1 MKPGREVIEVNFE
14 ELTVLLERARQGPL
28 AEEDCQRLEGAIQAL
43 SVLIERIGEKN
54 TTISQLRAL
63 LAKPST
69 EKTSKVLEQAG
80 IKAPPKNSPPPN
92 APGPP
97 KPGHGRNGA
106 PAYGGARRIKT
117 AHASLKPGDRCP
129 ECQKGKVYEQKE
141 PALRIRVVG
150 QAPIAATVYE
160 LERLRCNLCGEIFEA
175 AAPASVGEKKYDET
189 AAAMIALLKYGS
201 GVPFYRLEGLE
212 ASLGIPLP
220 ASTQWEIVEEIAAPI
235 QPAFDELIRQ
245 AAQGEV
251 FYNDDTSMKILALAR
266 ASPQR
271 AEEDEESGSK
281 ERTGLFTTGIV
292 STTRQ
297 GQRIVMFFTG
307 GKHAGENLARVLV
320 ERAKGLAPPI
330 QMCDALSRNV
340 PKLPEKLEI
349 LLGNCNAHA
358 RRRFVQVTSDFPQE
372 CQFVLESL
380 RDVYRYD
387 AEAEAQGLSPE
398 ARLRYHQKHSQ
409 PVMDT
414 LHAWF
419 ETQFAEK
426 RVEPN
431 SGLGEAIA
439 YCLKRW
445 DRLTLFLREA
455 GAPLDSNIVERALKK
470 AILHRKNSLFYK
482 TTNGAEVGDLFMSL
496 IHTCEL
502 NGANPFD
509 YLTELQ
515 KHAAELGKNP
525 AAWMP
530 WNYRQTLQQTGTSQ
544 PSA

>member
-1 MKPGREVIEVNFE
+1 MKPEREVIEVNFE
-14 ELTVLLERARQGPL
+14 ELTALLERARQGPL
-28 AEEDCQRLEGAIQAL
+28 GEEDCQRLEGAIQAL
-43 SVLIERIGEKN
+43 SHLIERIGEKN

-63 LAKPST
+63 LSKPGT

-80 IKAPPKNSPPPN
+80 IKAPPKSSPPPN
-92 APGPP
+92 APGAP

-106 PAYGGARRIKT
+106 QAYGGARRIKI
-117 AHASLKPGDRCP
+117 AHASLKPGDGCP

-160 LERLRCNLCGEIFEA
+160 LERLRCNLCGEVFEA
-175 AAPASVGEKKYDET
+175 EAPASVGEKKYDET

-220 ASTQWEIVEEIAAPI
+220 ASTQWEIVEEIAGVI
-235 QPAFDELIRQ
+235 RPAFDELLRQ

-271 AEEDEESGSK
+271 AEEEASSSSK
-281 ERTGLFTTGIV
+281 ERTGLYTSGIV

-358 RRRFVQVTSDFPQE
+358 RRRFVQVTPSFPQE
-372 CQFVLESL
+372 CQFVLESF
-380 RDVYRYD
+380 REVYRYD

-398 ARLRYHQKHSQ
+398 ARLRFHQEQSQ

-431 SGLGEAIA
+431 SGLGEAIT

-445 DRLTLFLREA
+445 DRLTLFLRQA
-455 GAPLDSNIVERALKK
+455 GAPLDSNLVERALKK

-502 NGANPFD
+502 NEINPFD
-509 YLTELQ
+509 YLIELQ
-515 KHAAELGKNP
+515 KHAEELAKHP
-525 AAWMP
+525 ADWMP
-530 WNYRQTLQQTGTSQ
+530 WNYRQALQQAGTSQ
-544 PSA
+544 PPA